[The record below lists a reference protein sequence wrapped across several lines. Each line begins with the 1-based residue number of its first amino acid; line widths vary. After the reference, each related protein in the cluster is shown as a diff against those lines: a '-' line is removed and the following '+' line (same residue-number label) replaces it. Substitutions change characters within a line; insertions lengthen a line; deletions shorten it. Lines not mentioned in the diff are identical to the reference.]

1 MRGSSPVIL
10 NAWERGAEE
19 PVRYGEGGG
28 FMMAEGAAQVGLRR
42 GEPLV
47 GLWLGDVG
55 FAAELDGKVG
65 NQDRS

>member
-1 MRGSSPVIL
+1 
-10 NAWERGAEE
+10 
-19 PVRYGEGGG
+19 
-28 FMMAEGAAQVGLRR
+28 MMAEGAAQVGLRR